1 MAVIDSFKAN
11 TTSVEVP
18 LPTSKLMGIRLL
30 TVSQFAWPADL
41 TGLERIMLSAHGDL
55 QRLLR
60 LVLYSFSY
68 MPSNLNH
75 LYSAFFASSINIKTI
90 YAHTSP
96 RTHVASPEEPITQ
109 RREVH
114 LICGGKT
121 ACIATSDVTLT
132 APHCERLF
140 LDEKFAIGQM
150 FRKMQSPPQFALL
163 ECGSRTEG
171 GKRVLWRRYTLST
184 EGFVCDITE
193 VFPDRDMFVLG
204 EKWLSRE
211 AVSTQESNV
220 EESSKRRYAASTVLV
235 SV

>member
-11 TTSVEVP
+11 TTSVEF
-18 LPTSKLMGIRLL
+18 S
-30 TVSQFAWPADL
+30 WPADL

-55 QRLLR
+55 QRLL
-60 LVLYSFSY
+60 
-68 MPSNLNH
+68 
-75 LYSAFFASSINIKTI
+75 SAFFASSINIKTI

-121 ACIATSDVTLT
+121 ACIATSNVTLT

-163 ECGSRTEG
+163 ECGSRIEG
-171 GKRVLWRRYTLST
+171 GTRVLWRRYTLST

-204 EKWLSRE
+204 EKWLTRE
-211 AVSTQESNV
+211 VVSTQESNV
-220 EESSKRRYAASTVLV
+220 EESKRRYAASTALV